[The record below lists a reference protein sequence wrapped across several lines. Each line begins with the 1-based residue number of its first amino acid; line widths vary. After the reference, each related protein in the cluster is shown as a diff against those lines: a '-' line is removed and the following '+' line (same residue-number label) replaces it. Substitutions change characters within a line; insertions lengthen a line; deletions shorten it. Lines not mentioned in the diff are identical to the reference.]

1 MARGWPRL
9 PVLAE
14 GTAAGRRAQR
24 AFTEENMATNED
36 NGTAR
41 SEVKRRVIE
50 AAAHAFQTKGIK
62 DVTMDELARSLTMSK
77 RTLYQLF
84 ADKEELLLEC
94 MAYHAEHERSQMAQA
109 LADTDNVINFILYV
123 FERRMREAED
133 LPPQFLPELKKYP
146 RVLRFLRERHDA
158 QVEQGVAF
166 LQRGKEQGLLRP
178 EIDLRIVLEAIG
190 ALIEF
195 SLSDAMLSAYTPAR
209 LSMNTLFVYLRGCTT
224 PAGARLMD
232 DYLAARATR

>member
-62 DVTMDELARSLTMSK
+62 DVTMDDLARSLTMSK

-94 MAYHAEHERSQMAQA
+94 MAFHEEHERRLMARA
-109 LADTDNVINFILYV
+109 LADTDNVINLMLYV
-123 FERRMREAED
+123 FERRMREAEE

-146 RVLRFLRERHDA
+146 RVMKFMRERHNA

-166 LQRGKEQGLLRP
+166 LQRGKEQGLLRS
-178 EIDLRIVLEAIG
+178 DLNLRIVFEAMG
-190 ALIEF
+190 ALMEF
-195 SLSDAMLSAYTPAR
+195 CMSDAMLAAHSLAE
-209 LSMNTLFVYLRGCTT
+209 LSMNTLYVYLRGCAT

-232 DYLAARATR
+232 EYWEARAMQ

>member
-1 MARGWPRL
+1 MMRGLSRL
-9 PVLAE
+9 YAS
-14 GTAAGRRAQR
+14 
-24 AFTEENMATNED
+24 TEENMATNES
-36 NGTAR
+36 NGVVR
-41 SEVKRRVIE
+41 DEVKRRVIE

-62 DVTMDELARSLTMSK
+62 DVTMDELARRLTMSK

-94 MAYHAEHERSQMAQA
+94 MAYHAEHERRYMKQA
-109 LADTDNVINFILYV
+109 LAGTDNVVSLILYA

-178 EIDLRIVLEAIG
+178 EIDLRIVFEAMG

-195 SLSDAMLSAYTPAR
+195 SLNDEMLAAHTPTE

-232 DYLAARATR
+232 DYLAARAAR